1 MIAIAGFE
9 FFSTVG
15 AADIEGVGV
24 GVGVTV
30 EDGFEVG
37 VGLAVGEAVTGMGV
51 AVFTGAPGVVTNGFD
66 IAGDGVGVAVFA
78 VEVGVKP
85 AKAPVGKRTL
95 VTTHKLLM
103 RRNIFLIELVTKR
116 KEHMGQRGRIR
127 RKQSI
132 GGIVVQEKIHLV
144 CRESGNNRLTLI
156 DS

>member
-9 FFSTVG
+9 FFTTVG
-15 AADIEGVGV
+15 AEDIEGVGL
-24 GVGVTV
+24 GVGVSA
-30 EDGFEVG
+30 EDDFAVG
-37 VGLAVGEAVTGMGV
+37 VGLAVGDAAIGIGV
-51 AVFTGAPGVVTNGFD
+51 AVFDALPGMGTNGFD
-66 IAGDGVGVAVFA
+66 ITGEGVGVAVFA

>member
-9 FFSTVG
+9 FFTTVG
-15 AADIEGVGV
+15 AEDIEGVGV
-24 GVGVTV
+24 GVGVSA
-30 EDGFEVG
+30 EDDFAVG
-37 VGLAVGEAVTGMGV
+37 VGLAVGDAAIGIGV
-51 AVFTGAPGVVTNGFD
+51 AVFDALPGMGTNGFD
-66 IAGDGVGVAVFA
+66 ITGEGVGVAVFA

>member
-9 FFSTVG
+9 FFSTAVV
-15 AADIEGVGV
+15 AVTEGVGV
-24 GVGVTV
+24 GVGVTA
-30 EDGFEVG
+30 EDDFAVG

-51 AVFTGAPGVVTNGFD
+51 AVFDVLPGVGTNGFD
-66 IAGDGVGVAVFA
+66 ITGEGVGVAVFA

-103 RRNIFLIELVTKR
+103 RRIIFLIELVTKC

-127 RKQSI
+127 
-132 GGIVVQEKIHLV
+132 
-144 CRESGNNRLTLI
+144 
-156 DS
+156 